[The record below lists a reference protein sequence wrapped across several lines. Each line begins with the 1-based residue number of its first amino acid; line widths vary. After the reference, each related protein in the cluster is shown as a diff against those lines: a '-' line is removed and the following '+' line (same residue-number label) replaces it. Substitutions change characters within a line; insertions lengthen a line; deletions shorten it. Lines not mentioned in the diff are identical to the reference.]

1 MDLRSLMKGR
11 GKKPE
16 QKGAGTSKVTVTLPP
31 APAQVP
37 DPSLK
42 PNPDLKKK
50 RQHSEVGEKQVPLD
64 KGAKQQKVDNRAHRA
79 QSVESREEVF
89 VADVRRG
96 GGPRIWSPRLELDGA
111 PILWDTSLRN
121 YDGGRAGYVAE
132 ALQQPLLLPHDMESY
147 RRFNPQELFMSLKRD
162 LAMVTQQVYVA
173 EGLSKDSWVKAQ
185 AANQSWL
192 EAEASLGRLKE
203 EHSKVSE
210 ELKEVISQNKSLDAG
225 LKNAEKQAE
234 EQRKQLNATEVNL
247 ATERELVKGLRA
259 ELQKARENA
268 KAAEQKVQLAK
279 ESIEAEKKAAY
290 QLGADET
297 AQQLTE
303 QFASV
308 CREYCDKT
316 WEKALDAAGVPSDS
330 LLRLPGSVYYEND
343 IREIPV
349 DESSAPPP
357 HDASRPSQ
365 TSQAP
370 PSTLGAGKETGQP
383 GAKDQPA
390 DTAKGKDQ
398 GSGGEKKTS

>member
-1 MDLRSLMKGR
+1 
-11 GKKPE
+11 
-16 QKGAGTSKVTVTLPP
+16 
-31 APAQVP
+31 
-37 DPSLK
+37 
-42 PNPDLKKK
+42 
-50 RQHSEVGEKQVPLD
+50 
-64 KGAKQQKVDNRAHRA
+64 
-79 QSVESREEVF
+79 
-89 VADVRRG
+89 
-96 GGPRIWSPRLELDGA
+96 
-111 PILWDTSLRN
+111 
-121 YDGGRAGYVAE
+121 
-132 ALQQPLLLPHDMESY
+132 MESY

-290 QLGADET
+290 QLG
-297 AQQLTE
+297 QMRQHSSSL
-303 QFASV
+303 S
-308 CREYCDKT
+308 
-316 WEKALDAAGVPSDS
+316 S
-330 LLRLPGSVYYEND
+330 LLQFVASTATKPG
-343 IREIPV
+343 RKP
-349 DESSAPPP
+349 
-357 HDASRPSQ
+357 
-365 TSQAP
+365 
-370 PSTLGAGKETGQP
+370 
-383 GAKDQPA
+383 
-390 DTAKGKDQ
+390 
-398 GSGGEKKTS
+398 